1 MDRIDALRLF
11 VRIAELGS
19 FRSAAQE
26 MGLPRAT
33 VSASLARLE
42 AELGMRLL
50 HRTTRQVGLT
60 TDGAVLLDRARA
72 LVDGYAQL
80 TSNLADT
87 ATALTGRVVV
97 DAPSRIA
104 RRIVMP
110 ALPPLLAQ
118 HPALEVDLGAN
129 DQVLDLVQERVDCVV
144 RAGVLNNSSLV
155 ALPVG
160 MLQMVRCASPAYL
173 SSRPRLRRPQDLELR
188 AAAHCAVGY
197 TPQRRDAATRV
208 TETLR
213 LVKAKGKAAEV
224 VLPAKLTVHNAE
236 AYVAAAVAG
245 LGLIEVPRF
254 DVQELLDQGDLVEV
268 LPDTPPTALPLNVLL
283 PHRRQ
288 LPARVRAMAAWLR
301 QLLQPLCELPPAHPR

>member
-33 VSASLARLE
+33 VSAGLARLE

-60 TDGAVLLDRARA
+60 TDGAVMLDRARA
-72 LVDGYAQL
+72 LVDGFAQL
-80 TSNLADT
+80 GADLRDP
-87 ATALTGRVVV
+87 ATALAGRVVV

-104 RRIVMP
+104 RRIVIP
-110 ALPPLLAQ
+110 ALPALLAE

-129 DQVLDLVQERVDCVV
+129 DRILDLVLERVDCVV
-144 RAGVLNNSSLV
+144 RVGALSNSSLV

-160 MLQMVRCASPAYL
+160 TLRMARCASPDYL
-173 SSRPRLRRPQDLELR
+173 STRPPLHRPQDLQRR
-188 AAAHCAVGY
+188 AADHWAVGY
-197 TPQRRDAATRV
+197 TPQRRDVAAPL
-208 TETLR
+208 TETLQFAR
-213 LVKAKGKAAEV
+213 PRGRPVEC
-224 VLPAKLTVHNAE
+224 VLPAKLTVHNAD

-245 LGLIEVPRF
+245 LGLVEVPRF
-254 DVQELLDQGDLVEV
+254 DVRELLDQGDLVEV
-268 LPDTPPTALPLNVLL
+268 LPDTPPPALPLNVLL

-288 LPARVRAMAAWLR
+288 LSARVRGVAAWLR
-301 QLLQPLCELPPAHPR
+301 QLLQPLCEWPRGHGS

>member
-1 MDRIDALRLF
+1 MDRIDALRTFLR
-11 VRIAELGS
+11 VAELGS

-33 VSASLARLE
+33 VSAGLARLE

-50 HRTTRQVGLT
+50 HRTTRRVGLT
-60 TDGAVLLDRARA
+60 TDGALLMERARA

-80 TSNLADT
+80 SSDLSDMSL
-87 ATALTGRVVV
+87 ALTGRVVV

-104 RRIVMP
+104 RRVVMP
-110 ALPPLLAQ
+110 ALPALLAK
-118 HPALEVDLGAN
+118 HPALEFDLGAN
-129 DQVLDLVQERVDCVV
+129 DQVLDLVLERVDCVV
-144 RAGVLNNSSLV
+144 RAGALNNSSLV

-173 SSRPRLRRPQDLELR
+173 NSRPRLRGPRDLELR
-188 AAAHCAVGY
+188 AAEHSAVGY
-197 TPQRRDAATRV
+197 APQRRDAAASL

-213 LVKAKGKAAEV
+213 LSKAGGKVTAV
-224 VLPAKLTVHNAE
+224 VLRAKLTVHNAE
-236 AYVAAAVAG
+236 SYVAAAVAG

-254 DVQELLDQGDLVEV
+254 DVQELLEQGDLVEV
-268 LPDTPPTALPLNVLL
+268 LPDAPPMALPLNVLL

-288 LPARVRAMAAWLR
+288 LPARVRIVAAWLR
-301 QLLQPLCELPPAHPR
+301 ELLRPLCELPPAHPG

>member
-1 MDRIDALRLF
+1 MDRIDALRIFLR
-11 VRIAELGS
+11 VAELGS

-33 VSASLARLE
+33 VSAGLARLE

-50 HRTTRQVGLT
+50 HRTTRRVGLT
-60 TDGAVLLDRARA
+60 TDGALLMERARA

-80 TSNLADT
+80 SSDMGGTSV
-87 ATALTGRVVV
+87 ALTGRVVV

-110 ALPPLLAQ
+110 ALPALLAQ
-118 HPALEVDLGAN
+118 HPALEIDLGAN
-129 DQVLDLVQERVDCVV
+129 DQVLDLVLERVDCVV
-144 RAGVLNNSSLV
+144 RAGALNNSSLV

-160 MLQMVRCASPAYL
+160 VLQMVRCASPAYL
-173 SSRPRLRRPQDLELR
+173 SSRPRLRGPRDLELR
-188 AAAHCAVGY
+188 AAEHSAVGY
-197 TPQRRDAATRV
+197 APQRRDAAASL

-213 LVKAKGKAAEV
+213 LSKAGGKATAV
-224 VLPAKLTVHNAE
+224 VLRARLTVHNAE
-236 AYVAAAVAG
+236 SYVAAAVAG

-254 DVQELLDQGDLVEV
+254 DVQELLEQGDLVEV
-268 LPDTPPTALPLNVLL
+268 LPGAPPTALPLNVLL

-288 LPARVRAMAAWLR
+288 LPARVRSVAAWLR
-301 QLLQPLCELPPAHPR
+301 ELLRPLCELPPAHPG

>member
-1 MDRIDALRLF
+1 MDRIDALRIFLR
-11 VRIAELGS
+11 VAELGS

-33 VSASLARLE
+33 VSAGLARLE

-50 HRTTRQVGLT
+50 HRTTRRVGLT
-60 TDGAVLLDRARA
+60 TDGALLMERARA

-80 TSNLADT
+80 SSDLSDTSL
-87 ATALTGRVVV
+87 ALTGRVVV

-110 ALPPLLAQ
+110 ALPALLAQ
-118 HPALEVDLGAN
+118 HPALEIDLGAN
-129 DQVLDLVQERVDCVV
+129 DQVLDLVLERVDCVV
-144 RAGVLNNSSLV
+144 RAGALNNSSLV

-173 SSRPRLRRPQDLELR
+173 SSRPRLRGPRDLELR
-188 AAAHCAVGY
+188 AAEHSAVGY
-197 TPQRRDAATRV
+197 APQRRDAAASL

-213 LVKAKGKAAEV
+213 LSKAGGKVTAV
-224 VLPAKLTVHNAE
+224 VLRAKLTVHNAE
-236 AYVAAAVAG
+236 SYVAAAVAG

-254 DVQELLDQGDLVEV
+254 DVLELLEQGDLVEV
-268 LPDTPPTALPLNVLL
+268 LPDAPPTALPLNVLL

-288 LPARVRAMAAWLR
+288 LPARVRSVAAWLR
-301 QLLQPLCELPPAHPR
+301 ELLRPLCELPPAHPG

>member
-1 MDRIDALRLF
+1 MDRIDALRVFLR
-11 VRIAELGS
+11 VAELGS

-33 VSASLARLE
+33 VSAGLACLE

-50 HRTTRQVGLT
+50 HRTTRRVGLT
-60 TDGAVLLDRARA
+60 TDGALLMERARA
-72 LVDGYAQL
+72 LVDGYARL
-80 TSNLADT
+80 SSDLGGTSA
-87 ATALTGRVVV
+87 ALTGRVVV

-110 ALPPLLAQ
+110 ALPALLAQ
-118 HPALEVDLGAN
+118 HPALEIDLGAN
-129 DQVLDLVQERVDCVV
+129 DQVLDLVLERVDCVV
-144 RAGVLNNSSLV
+144 RAGALTNSSLV

-173 SSRPRLRRPQDLELR
+173 SSRPRLRGPRDLELR
-188 AAAHCAVGY
+188 AAEHSAVGY
-197 TPQRRDAATRV
+197 APQRRDATASQ

-213 LVKAKGKAAEV
+213 LSKAGGPVTAV
-224 VLPAKLTVHNAE
+224 VLRSRLTVHNAE
-236 AYVAAAVAG
+236 SYVAAAVAG

-254 DVQELLDQGDLVEV
+254 DVQALLEQGDLVEV
-268 LPDTPPTALPLNVLL
+268 LPDAPPTALPLNVLL

-288 LPARVRAMAAWLR
+288 LPARVRSVAAWLR
-301 QLLQPLCELPPAHPR
+301 ELLRPLCELPPAHPV

>member
-1 MDRIDALRLF
+1 MDRIDALRVF
-11 VRIAELGS
+11 VRVAELGS

-33 VSASLARLE
+33 VSAGLARLE

-50 HRTTRQVGLT
+50 HRTTRRVGLT
-60 TDGAVLLDRARA
+60 TDGAVMMERARA
-72 LVDGYAQL
+72 LVEGYAQL
-80 TSNLADT
+80 SSDLGDTSL
-87 ATALTGRVVV
+87 ALTGRVVV

-104 RRIVMP
+104 RRILLP
-110 ALPPLLAQ
+110 ALPALLAQ
-118 HPALEVDLGAN
+118 HPALEIDLGAN
-129 DQVLDLVQERVDCVV
+129 DQVLDLVLERVDCVV
-144 RAGVLNNSSLV
+144 RAGALNNSSLV

-160 MLQMVRCASPAYL
+160 AMQMVRCASPAYL
-173 SSRPRLRRPQDLELR
+173 SSHPRLRRPQDLELR

-197 TPQRRDAATRV
+197 TPQRRDAAASM

-213 LVKAKGKAAEV
+213 LSKARGKPTTV
-224 VLPAKLTVHNAE
+224 VLPAKVTVHNAE

-268 LPDTPPTALPLNVLL
+268 LPDAPPTALPLNVLL

-288 LPARVRAMAAWLR
+288 LPARVRGVASWLR
-301 QLLQPLCELPPAHPR
+301 ELLRPLCELPSARLG